1 MVENENL
8 PQLPK
13 RHPDGG
19 SIGRKGGE
27 GGGNNGTQGGHMS
40 RIVVP
45 AVTVFSTVGF
55 AASQALADQPQPW
68 GIWMQEAASPTM
80 HQIAS
85 LNTTIT
91 AIILAILAFVFVLLS
106 YVCLRFHASRH
117 PVPAKWAHNTP
128 LEVAWTL
135 LPVLILV
142 AIAFPSFR
150 LLYAMDRTKDADLT
164 LKITG
169 HQWYWSYAYPDQ
181 NVSFDATMVQESDL
195 KPGEPRLLATDNH
208 IVLPVGATVRIQTTA
223 DDVIHSWSVPSLG
236 VKIDAFPGR
245 LNETWVKIEKP
256 GLYFGQCSQLCGI
269 NHGFMPIEVEAV
281 SKEQFAAWLRSQ
293 SKQTSWSTGPAQV
306 ADASH

>member
-1 MVENENL
+1 
-8 PQLPK
+8 
-13 RHPDGG
+13 
-19 SIGRKGGE
+19 
-27 GGGNNGTQGGHMS
+27 MS

-45 AVTVFSTVGF
+45 IISAFSAVTL
-55 AASQALADQPQPW
+55 ASPALADQPKPW
-68 GIWMQEAASPTM
+68 GIWLQDAASPTM
-80 HQIAS
+80 HQITT
-85 LNTTIT
+85 LNTVIT
-91 AIILAILAFVFVLLS
+91 AIILCVLACVFALLG
-106 YVCLRFHASRH
+106 YVCFRFRASRH

-135 LPVLILV
+135 APVLILV
-142 AIAFPSFR
+142 VIAFPSFR
-150 LLYAMDRTKDADLT
+150 LLYAMDRVKDADLT

-169 HQWYWSYAYPDQ
+169 HQWYWSYSYPDQ
-181 NVSFDATMVQESDL
+181 NVSFDANMVQEDDL

-245 LNETWVKIEKP
+245 LNETWVKVDKP

-281 SKEQFAAWLRSQ
+281 PKEQFAIWLQSQTGKTSQ
-293 SKQTSWSTGPAQV
+293 SAAPTKIV
-306 ADASH
+306 DASHENSRNDRP